1 MKHKSFTANVI
12 KLILPFILLA
22 VLLLLTLIFIF
33 IPLAK
38 KHALTEREESLQY
51 FTQIAYSTLA
61 YYHTLEETEK
71 LSQKE
76 AKQSAL
82 AQLQNIR
89 FGKKQKNTFW
99 IVDMAE
105 EMVISPTS
113 PEDTNVSFS
122 TTDINTSFIKKCIN
136 TVKNQ
141 TEGIIHHKCTVYA
154 NPQVMETK
162 VSYIKLF
169 APWGWIIGTDEYMH
183 EMQNKITS
191 YIYYL
196 LLTMLALI
204 IIVTIVFVH
213 ILKKFMMSEKRKQRS
228 FEKLMMQES
237 KMKDLLEAIPD
248 MILRID
254 REGVVLDVKDPV
266 GIEPFIDPSIIL
278 DERIIDAWP
287 AKIADKVIT
296 SIERVFVTGEHQIIE
311 FEVTHSTSENT
322 KIEAHFIRSGTDEIL
337 ATFRDIT
344 ERTK

>member
-1 MKHKSFTANVI
+1 MKHKSFTANLI

-38 KHALTEREESLQY
+38 KHALEEQEKSLQY
-51 FTQIAYSTLA
+51 FTQIAYAALTH
-61 YYHTLEETEK
+61 YHNLEETDK

-76 AKQSAL
+76 AQRSAI

-89 FGKKQKNTFW
+89 FGKGKKSRFW
-99 IVDMAE
+99 IIDMSGATV
-105 EMVISPTS
+105 MPSPTL
-113 PEDTNVSFS
+113 EDKNNS
-122 TTDINTSFIKKCIN
+122 SFIQECIN
-136 TVKNQ
+136 TVKHQ
-141 TEGIIHHKCTVYA
+141 SEGIIQHKCPADV

-204 IIVTIVFVH
+204 IIVTIVFIH
-213 ILKKFMMSEKRKQRS
+213 ILKKFMLSEKRKQRS

-254 REGVVLDVKDPV
+254 REGVVMDVKDPV
-266 GIEPFIDPSIIL
+266 GIDPFIDPSIIL

-296 SIERVFVTGEHQIIE
+296 SIERVFVTGEHQVIE
-311 FEVTHSTSENT
+311 FEVTHSTAKNI

-344 ERTK
+344 ERIQ